1 MKIIGCII
9 GNKSDMDQRR
19 TINPTSAKQLADSL
33 NIKYFECSAK
43 ENSNV
48 IDPFKHLATEYVK
61 KYKENVNAL
70 KSILD

>member
-1 MKIIGCII
+1 ME
-9 GNKSDMDQRR
+9 QRR
-19 TINPTSAKQLADSL
+19 LINPSSAKQLADSL

-43 ENSNV
+43 ENNNV

-61 KYKENVNAL
+61 KYKESVSAL